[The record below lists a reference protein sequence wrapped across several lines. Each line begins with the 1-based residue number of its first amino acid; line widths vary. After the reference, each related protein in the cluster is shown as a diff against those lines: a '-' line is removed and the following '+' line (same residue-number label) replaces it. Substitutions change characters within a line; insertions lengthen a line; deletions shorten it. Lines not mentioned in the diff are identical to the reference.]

1 MQALT
6 GLIGRDALVEKIVR
20 EVRKG
25 RHIILTGTVGVGK
38 SALLEA
44 VLARLDPQRRD
55 RRPTAADAADGEA
68 APPAARPDADARRR
82 HPAMTTLHILDHQ
95 AKGQFVAI
103 ARGLLESGVIKPSSL
118 DLPEHY
124 DELAP
129 ADIEW
134 AKLKRHVN
142 RLSIRDLTAAIVPAI
157 HAHEGPILIAVDDL
171 TDITP
176 TLIAFWLAI
185 LAKAQVIGC
194 ASQKKQGLAKLWWK
208 MTEIEVP
215 PLPPEATREIVSTY
229 IKRKGMLIEAPE
241 LFTGQVVKQ
250 SGGNV
255 QAVRDM
261 LDDASKERRVDKR
274 KIREMRHQAGLRY
287 LDFTPVMIV
296 ATALIVGTRY
306 LAIGLGDTALYILAG
321 MVAALVM
328 ALRMFLF
335 RGAGKAN

>member
-1 MQALT
+1 
-6 GLIGRDALVEKIVR
+6 
-20 EVRKG
+20 
-25 RHIILTGTVGVGK
+25 
-38 SALLEA
+38 
-44 VLARLDPQRRD
+44 
-55 RRPTAADAADGEA
+55 
-68 APPAARPDADARRR
+68 
-82 HPAMTTLHILDHQ
+82 
-95 AKGQFVAI
+95 
-103 ARGLLESGVIKPSSL
+103 
-118 DLPEHY
+118 
-124 DELAP
+124 
-129 ADIEW
+129 
-134 AKLKRHVN
+134 
-142 RLSIRDLTAAIVPAI
+142 
-157 HAHEGPILIAVDDL
+157 
-171 TDITP
+171 
-176 TLIAFWLAI
+176 
-185 LAKAQVIGC
+185 
-194 ASQKKQGLAKLWWK
+194 
-208 MTEIEVP
+208 
-215 PLPPEATREIVSTY
+215 
-229 IKRKGMLIEAPE
+229 MLIEAPE